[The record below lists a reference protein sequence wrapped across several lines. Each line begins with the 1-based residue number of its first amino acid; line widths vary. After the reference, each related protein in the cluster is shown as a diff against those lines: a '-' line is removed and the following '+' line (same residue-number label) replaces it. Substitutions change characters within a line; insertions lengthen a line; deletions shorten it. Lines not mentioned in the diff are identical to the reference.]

1 MGTLI
6 FCKESIAANP
16 YYIEEASL
24 NVYSLEE
31 LSYYI
36 LNNVYSMDSG
46 FMTSE
51 LVTWVERDLKNKKMA
66 EELRSLLSTGSPLH
80 IFVGHILSSSGYASN
95 HEIKEALTVISSY
108 ENKSEQELK
117 KMRADRLYS
126 KDKLMDAIHEYENL
140 LEEPGRQTMSN
151 TVVGDIYHN
160 LGCCYARLFF
170 FDKAYACF
178 DEAYKRNRKRSTARH
193 LLITARCKKDEQ
205 LFNAAVLKYQLPKE
219 EADDVLRIVKET
231 VESNEIVSFDEN
243 INETVMSITD
253 EEERVNSLAP
263 IIEGWKSQ
271 YRKLSRI

>member
-6 FCKESIAANP
+6 LCKDSIAANP

-36 LNNVYSMDSG
+36 LNNTYSLDNS
-46 FMTSE
+46 FMTND
-51 LVTWVERDLKNKKMA
+51 LVVWVERDLRNKKMA
-66 EELRSLLSTGSPLH
+66 EDLRALLKTGSPLH

-95 HEIKEALTVISSY
+95 HEIKEALNIISSF

-117 KMRADRLYS
+117 KLRADRLYS
-126 KDKLMDAIHEYENL
+126 KDKLVDAIYEYENL
-140 LEEPGRQTMSN
+140 LKEPGRQLMSN
-151 TVVGDIYHN
+151 TVIGDVYHN

-170 FDKAYACF
+170 FDQAYACF

-193 LLITARCKKDEQ
+193 LLITARCKADKDA
-205 LFNAAVLKYQLPKE
+205 FNSAVLKYQLPKE
-219 EADDVLRIVKET
+219 EADDVLAMVKDTIDSADIVDFDNGINDILMMYKDET
-231 VESNEIVSFDEN
+231 ELVEAV
-243 INETVMSITD
+243 
-253 EEERVNSLAP
+253 AP
-263 IIEGWKSQ
+263 IIEGWKAE